1 MKTQYIKTIGA
12 ILIVGAFIFLA
23 FGSGDSDSA
32 QKKETTS
39 NEKFS
44 TTDLLPGKT
53 FEFHESSMFTECI
66 DPTIRKI
73 TVIDDKTAK
82 IYLWYKGCPNNR
94 IEEDELIY
102 GYKIDEEYAEGGKTE
117 NKVIGYDAKV
127 LILENENAGNN
138 NGHSHLEKRYMISNT
153 YFDKEFDGIRI
164 FEQLDIQEYP
174 DREGVFVWVGSISK

>member
-102 GYKIDEEYAEGGKTE
+102 GYKIDEGKKCKQDDDLLKT
-117 NKVIGYDAKV
+117 DAKV

-153 YFDKEFDGIRI
+153 YIDKEFSGIRI